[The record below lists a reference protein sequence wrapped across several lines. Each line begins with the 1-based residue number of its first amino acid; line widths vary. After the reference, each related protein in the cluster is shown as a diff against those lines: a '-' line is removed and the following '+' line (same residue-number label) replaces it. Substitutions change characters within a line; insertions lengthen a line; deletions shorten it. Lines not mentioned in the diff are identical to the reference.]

1 MLPNSNFFFL
11 LMGNVYPFTMQ
22 PGTNRQHTHTHT
34 QTNEERE
41 GRGGRMKR
49 RSPKYVCYYL
59 VGKLKL
65 EKTLHHCH
73 EVLNDLTGFE
83 LYIVL
88 CKFLFSNVTT
98 EYFYLCLTFRMVKVD
113 TSFAVTYAE

>member
-1 MLPNSNFFFL
+1 
-11 LMGNVYPFTMQ
+11 
-22 PGTNRQHTHTHT
+22 
-34 QTNEERE
+34 
-41 GRGGRMKR
+41 MKR
-49 RSPKYVCYYL
+49 RSPKYVCYCL

-98 EYFYLCLTFRMVKVD
+98 EYFYLSLIFRMIDVD
-113 TSFAVTYAE
+113 TSFCRHIRRVRWHYTLHYFSIDIYFTPSTILLLTNYLNLMA